1 MISNP
6 SLILTF
12 TAADLEAGHESV
24 QTVTGDDLLTRSI
37 SIEHRLLDGLKP
49 SSDKAQLSIS
59 KGAAVTED
67 IIRTEG
73 DIHAVL
79 MDGSATLFTGY
90 VSTNFSWSV
99 TDYGEE
105 TLSITLEDVG
115 TRLLEKS
122 FSTEG
127 FHIFQCE
134 AYKTVEAIAEKA
146 GITISPDSQ
155 KPTTTVV
162 RSVEGDESC
171 KDLLAELLYEIGYVY
186 AFDEYGEM
194 YLHKVSVSS
203 LSGIP
208 TVDSSSLVSV
218 GGTAVS
224 LKKKIRQY
232 RTARVTFQ
240 RLGEAD
246 DYLVYRDTTGQGD
259 GHPYCYHEMKGGEH
273 FDGTENYTP
282 SADETRTPAYIE
294 AVNAASE
301 SIIVGSRDIVA
312 VTKLRTVF
320 TAASGAINASCSL
333 AGGKYIK
340 VHAENTGRT
349 PAYLTRLDAYGSILY
364 VRDENA
370 VIASG
375 GSLTTDDG
383 STLKEDLLW
392 IHDEESAKTHANL
405 LTSYHRNAGSEYTFT
420 SFMDLAPGSVV
431 HLEDDVFTGLSVN
444 VLIVSK
450 VTTDESDVYQ
460 YGAVG
465 VSVFNLDADVIS
477 ETFVKG
483 DTDMRGEDAV
493 TYFLDST
500 ADVIRSDAAVTVKP
514 FRRAGSSK
522 AENIVCTLRFEG
534 AADYGTD
541 DETWILI
548 SEEDTS
554 SVVFT
559 PTSYGAYRVTMIVS
573 NEEVC
578 RKTIPR
584 VYDGEKGETVSITAS
599 REIVE
604 YYADGFPVDESAITV
619 TAHANGRVSIYIGD
633 SDRAAAEGDGEAV
646 ITISPSDYLDEMSS
660 LMIRA
665 VSGKAEDTVTIMRNT
680 LQGSLEISSSTLSFA
695 YYADN
700 VPHDEEETAAV
711 TVKAM
716 NYKAFPTL
724 RLDGTLL
731 ETPDEHEYTV
741 EISVSELLSKES
753 IELRAY
759 AHTRSEALTIIKKT
773 DRGVLT
779 IVSDRY
785 SFGYYADNE
794 PHNATEAAT
803 VSIDQEGYSGMP
815 DLYVRGLK
823 TDYAEGTYSLQSS
836 MLQNASSI
844 ILEIRKGSDRASIE
858 IRKELDTAAVR
869 LFISRDYVSYYYD
882 NARIS
887 GDIPLSVMYS
897 GLYYPPK
904 VRAGNTDIPLTDGK
918 GTIPASLLDDAE
930 ATEIEVT
937 AYSERVAYASDTAVV
952 RKEMLQLSLF
962 FTLSAA
968 QFGYGSDGEIAPE
981 SITVTNT
988 TSGLSDNSKPVLK
1001 LAGIPVTWSD
1011 EGTFVITPDMVEGR
1025 YLTVEIVY
1033 GDETRSA
1040 IITKTFDG
1048 KMLRLS
1054 ADSQFFR
1061 LSPSGTPVD
1070 GQKITLRVHT
1080 QGIEDEVSWTDNKGL
1095 KIPAGTS
1102 EYILRTGGA
1111 SEPEEPDEPD
1121 IPPVVKRPVRNLF
1134 RNVKYTTDFP
1144 SIMYGSL
1151 SFGTEENNA
1160 LPMGEV
1166 MELPLSEVPYPQLY
1180 TEGTEELPGD
1190 AVFLMDSYVVYH
1202 LPNTAVDSMKGK
1214 KLYIRV
1220 DDSTPVENASH
1231 VVALVAVGNA
1241 VDESSAVFGFLA
1253 FRKKPGITSGIYVIP
1268 DNITSGTI
1276 QFYTY
1281 YGYVLAPGASAPET
1295 LGTVIRNPVFVDIE
1309 AERDVFESR
1318 GLTTDA
1324 EIEAYLDS
1332 LSFEDFDSTEEGET
1346 YTITNMRSP
1355 VIKSEDE
1362 LTEEYL
1368 AKWAGYAATYRANY
1382 NNSEWVL
1389 DSYGSGFGGLTL
1401 DSYPDFTEF
1410 RKKLTGDAV
1419 TDEAIMLGAPKAAGL
1434 EPGQSRYSFE
1444 SFNTGVDGGTERQQ
1458 LFFDLSKGQNRIYVR
1473 LPFSSVGSNGLDS
1486 VFGAFQIGISWDKGE
1501 TYHVTTLSGSMNSG
1515 VITLP
1520 AIPLTEDGIVDIRT
1534 LIFTHL
1540 ISHDPGASF
1549 FPDIEDMAIVKVDEY
1564 ACLSGFS
1571 DSEVK
1576 AILDESPFT
1585 DDTFEALS
1593 VFIPEEEETK
1603 AIPALLS
1610 SGSNTLLLDNLSPA
1624 IGDNSDF
1631 ADGYS
1636 YGYWAWNNRTLA
1648 ESDIMGS
1655 DTTTPF
1661 PYTHTTEMADESE
1674 YQEGFS
1680 EGYIP
1685 KDMTLEEFSYVMA
1698 AMNNMGCFLGGWLL
1712 VDAPDQVRNQESI
1725 GIVTRLFGSRDDREK
1740 RIYVRMKPKDA
1751 VNTPA
1756 GFSVALM
1763 YSIQNPDGTF
1773 WARYEW
1779 WPLTENADGSW
1790 SGIIDFSFDTDLEFV
1805 QGIVYLMP
1813 VPVNDFTQSETA
1825 SYFIDEFVLVPLS
1838 EYEESIPHEDD
1849 GNLLSILNDG
1859 LVDGNTLKITI
1870 GTPDSE
1876 PSEDD
1881 EPALPGSLFDGTPF
1895 IFTITADGLSDTIM
1909 IGFVRD
1915 GADGASTGTY
1925 IGAFTSAPDLKA
1937 DGTKITS
1944 GDFYLDVSDPSSPVP
1959 YRWRDGMWQA
1969 VTAEDPDW
1977 SYVASVTLIDVMR
1990 YSTSLVSVSAY
2001 YGYFQL
2007 LAANK
2012 AFIDSLGA
2020 ETITIKDG
2028 GSIESE
2034 SYQETDGLEGFHI
2047 GEDGIT
2053 AASGTWKGAFA
2064 NGLSFI
2070 PPTEAHIT
2078 ADMAEK
2084 DAYLALKKAGITEG
2098 TYFEGSQV
2106 RWVRKDDNTVFP
2118 NPPAFFAPYIT
2129 PEKDP
2134 LFHFLSLGIEKKEF
2148 VRFVSTTGNTVF
2160 SIAESEIFGYMLDAF
2175 PVAADRWLLV
2185 LADVEEGK
2193 DWEDNTVYSLK
2204 RKGLYILTKNN
2215 LESLMSI
2222 MSLGTAD
2229 ENISKYLVKQTGLPS
2244 SWSEGELSYPMPMM
2258 DFIPYSDYVTG
2269 KTWLISQETT
2279 PALYSISLSDST
2291 DTQFKADGTASVTLS
2306 DGTAAAGLY
2315 FSRGIIDVNGY
2326 LRTRTIGGTDYIEAA
2341 VVLFTTETTTAYAV
2355 IRSSD
2360 MKNWTAVAVA
2370 DGEAL
2375 APVLEAKNL
2384 YPMDFME
2391 DDGTLLMTLFMP
2403 GENTYSFAF
2412 GRYDIATATLA
2423 VLPHESAVL
2432 NLHKNDFPF
2441 LVGGYGTP
2449 VYRYPLIRIGER
2461 IYGTSS
2467 GLNLFSYDTE
2477 TKTYSDL
2484 TGIFTTLDISTSEAS
2499 SPDEFFAT
2507 RNNPLLSVEVPAS
2520 EAPDYRAV
2528 MMASPDLMLIV
2539 LSHVPGTERIFLVFL
2554 SSGKMA
2560 IPAEYDTA
2568 TGKLT
2573 VYPYASPE
2581 SQAISETMMTTPLF
2595 FGDTVLLGINGV
2607 LMFRHLSLSIPSFT
2621 APNLKPSDIAELM
2634 IGKPTVT
2641 DTAAAEFMDNEQIIP
2656 YTAYPVNGDTFI
2668 LGLAGETVMGFY
2680 TLNKAG
2686 FEHLVS
2692 SSPTDPT
2699 PYITPFDITYP
2710 YMTILFYDHAER
2722 KTHFWSMQSH
2732 TVFDMDSGAAIST
2745 TPFTITATDGTVLS
2759 GIIWSYGMYARAP
2772 VVKRDGKFQATVMTD
2787 DSSGTT
2793 FYHAESTDGTT
2804 WTATQMKE
2812 TLEDIVS
2819 IYAGS
2824 VDIGDSWLCYR
2835 YTPDD
2840 STTSITV
2847 SLCLVHKDG
2856 SEDTVLASESY
2867 PMTDDSGMLKAI
2879 IRPALIETG
2888 GRFYAELPSSVISWT
2903 EGEPSATAV
2912 YDSDYLFIDLIQSD
2926 NGLLVQE
2933 YIENAMRFREL
2944 SLNPSNGEISEL
2956 KTTSGRMFDYICG
2969 RSVFSDGGKR
2979 VSTHI
2984 LGDATADDMRVELMA
2999 VADGLA
3005 YSVTVAGIDNI
3016 GEWLSSVIYSGSLT
3030 RYLHIFSLYNEL
3042 YTIVNGGYDAMN
3054 EAERAIG
3061 VPEAE
3066 IEESA
3071 FIISDSA
3078 VVDIRE
3084 KDDAI
3089 EIRLLPFS
3097 YEIDDTIKPFS
3108 ELTMQPSS
3116 LFSAFFGKCWYIGN
3130 PEIVEPFLMIHKDSE
3145 EQVGVTFHW
3154 NFPAQLTSTSPDA
3167 LLRAPILR
3175 DGAMNSNAD
3184 TAIPDSFI
3192 DALPED

>member
-1 MISNP
+1 MIKDP

-12 TAADLEAGHESV
+12 TANDLEAGHEGV

-49 SSDKAQLSIS
+49 SSDKAQLSIR

-79 MDGSATLFTGY
+79 MDGSTTLFTGY

-122 FSTEG
+122 FITEG
-127 FHIFQCE
+127 FHLFQCE
-134 AYKTVEAIAEKA
+134 VYKAVEAIAEKA

-155 KPTTTVV
+155 KPTTSVV

-171 KDLLAELLYEIGYVY
+171 KDLLTELLYEIGYVY

-203 LSGIP
+203 LLGIP

-301 SIIVGSRDIVA
+301 NVIVGSRDIVA

-320 TAASGAINASCSL
+320 TAASGAINASCSI

-383 STLKEDLLW
+383 STLKEDLVW
-392 IHDEESAKTHANL
+392 IHDEENAKAHANL
-405 LTSYHRNAGSEYTFT
+405 LASYHRNAGSEYTFT

-500 ADVIRSDAAVTVKP
+500 ADVIRSNTAVTVKP

-522 AENIVCTLRFEG
+522 AENIVCTLRLEG
-534 AADYGTD
+534 AADYGTA
-541 DETWILI
+541 DEDWILI

-584 VYDGEKGETVSITAS
+584 VYDGEKGETVSVTAS

-604 YYADGFPVDESAITV
+604 YYADGFPVDESDITI

-633 SDRAAAEGDGEAV
+633 ADRATAEGDGEAV

-660 LMIRA
+660 LMIRT

-700 VPHDEEETAAV
+700 IPHDEEETAAV
-711 TVKAM
+711 TVKAV

-724 RLDGTLL
+724 RLDGALL
-731 ETPDEHEYTV
+731 ETPDEYEYTV
-741 EISVSELLSKES
+741 EISVNELLQKES

-773 DRGVLT
+773 DRGILT

-803 VSIDQEGYSGMP
+803 VSIAQEGYSGMP
-815 DLYVRGLK
+815 DLYVRGLE

-836 MLQNASSI
+836 MLQNDSSI

-858 IRKELDTAAVR
+858 IRKEFDTAAVR
-869 LFISRDYVSYYYD
+869 LFLSRDYVSYYHD
-882 NARIS
+882 NVRIS

-897 GLYYPPK
+897 GLFHSPK
-904 VRAGNTDIPLTDGK
+904 VKAGNTDIPLTDGK
-918 GTIPASLLDDAE
+918 GTIPASLLDGAN

-937 AYSERVAYASDTAVV
+937 AYSERVAYASDTAAV
-952 RKEMLQLSLF
+952 RKEMLQLSLS

-968 QFGYGSDGEIAPE
+968 QFGSGSDGEIAPE

-1001 LAGIPVTWSD
+1001 LAGIPVTWSE
-1011 EGTFVITPDMVEGR
+1011 EGTFIITPDMAEGR

-1061 LSPSGTPVD
+1061 ITPSGKPVD
-1070 GQKITLRVHT
+1070 GQEITLRVHT

-1095 KIPAGTS
+1095 NIPAGTS
-1102 EYILRTGGA
+1102 EYILRTGG
-1111 SEPEEPDEPD
+1111 EPE
-1121 IPPVVKRPVRNLF
+1121 
-1134 RNVKYTTDFP
+1134 
-1144 SIMYGSL
+1144 S
-1151 SFGTEENNA
+1151 EE
-1160 LPMGEV
+1160 
-1166 MELPLSEVPYPQLY
+1166 
-1180 TEGTEELPGD
+1180 
-1190 AVFLMDSYVVYH
+1190 
-1202 LPNTAVDSMKGK
+1202 
-1214 KLYIRV
+1214 
-1220 DDSTPVENASH
+1220 
-1231 VVALVAVGNA
+1231 
-1241 VDESSAVFGFLA
+1241 
-1253 FRKKPGITSGIYVIP
+1253 
-1268 DNITSGTI
+1268 
-1276 QFYTY
+1276 
-1281 YGYVLAPGASAPET
+1281 
-1295 LGTVIRNPVFVDIE
+1295 
-1309 AERDVFESR
+1309 
-1318 GLTTDA
+1318 
-1324 EIEAYLDS
+1324 
-1332 LSFEDFDSTEEGET
+1332 
-1346 YTITNMRSP
+1346 P
-1355 VIKSEDE
+1355 VI
-1362 LTEEYL
+1362 TE
-1368 AKWAGYAATYRANY
+1368 
-1382 NNSEWVL
+1382 
-1389 DSYGSGFGGLTL
+1389 
-1401 DSYPDFTEF
+1401 
-1410 RKKLTGDAV
+1410 
-1419 TDEAIMLGAPKAAGL
+1419 
-1434 EPGQSRYSFE
+1434 
-1444 SFNTGVDGGTERQQ
+1444 
-1458 LFFDLSKGQNRIYVR
+1458 
-1473 LPFSSVGSNGLDS
+1473 
-1486 VFGAFQIGISWDKGE
+1486 
-1501 TYHVTTLSGSMNSG
+1501 
-1515 VITLP
+1515 IT
-1520 AIPLTEDGIVDIRT
+1520 
-1534 LIFTHL
+1534 
-1540 ISHDPGASF
+1540 
-1549 FPDIEDMAIVKVDEY
+1549 M
-1564 ACLSGFS
+1564 
-1571 DSEVK
+1571 
-1576 AILDESPFT
+1576 
-1585 DDTFEALS
+1585 
-1593 VFIPEEEETK
+1593 
-1603 AIPALLS
+1603 
-1610 SGSNTLLLDNLSPA
+1610 DNLSPA

-1636 YGYWAWNNRTLA
+1636 YGYWAWNNRTLNEA
-1648 ESDIMGS
+1648 DIMGS

-1661 PYTHTTEMADESE
+1661 PYTHTTELADESE
-1674 YQEGFS
+1674 YQEGLS

-1685 KDMTLEEFSYVMA
+1685 EDMTLEKFSYVMA

-1712 VDAPDQVRNQESI
+1712 VDAPDQERNQEAI
-1725 GIVTRLFGSRDDREK
+1725 GIVTRLFGSRTDMEK
-1740 RIYVRMKPKDA
+1740 RIYVRMKPRDA

-1763 YSIQNPDGTF
+1763 YSIQNPDGGF

-1779 WPLTENADGSW
+1779 LPLTENTDGSW

-1805 QGIVYLMP
+1805 QGIIYLMP
-1813 VPVNDFTQSETA
+1813 VPVNDFSQTGTA
-1825 SYFIDEFVLVPLS
+1825 SYFIDEFMLVPLS
-1838 EYEESIPHEDD
+1838 EYEESIPHEDEAE
-1849 GNLLSILNDG
+1849 LLSILNDG

-1876 PSEDD
+1876 PSKDD

-1895 IFTITADGLSDTIM
+1895 IFIITADGLSDTIM
-1909 IGFVRD
+1909 IGFVKD

-1925 IGAFTSAPDLKA
+1925 IGAFTSAPDTKA
-1937 DGTKITS
+1937 DGTEITS
-1944 GDFYLDVSDPSSPVP
+1944 GDFYLNISDPSSPVP

-2007 LAANK
+2007 LAANR

-2078 ADMAEK
+2078 AGMAEK

-2160 SIAESEIFGYMLDAF
+2160 SVAESEIFGYILDAF

-2204 RKGLYILTKNN
+2204 RKGLYILTKKN

-2258 DFIPYSDYVTG
+2258 DFIPYTDYVTG

-2291 DTQFKADGTASVTLS
+2291 DTQFKADGTASVTLP

-2326 LRTRTIGGTDYIEAA
+2326 LRTRTIDGTDYIEAA
-2341 VVLFTTETTTAYAV
+2341 VVLFTSETTTAYAV
-2355 IRSSD
+2355 IRSRD
-2360 MKNWTAVAVA
+2360 MRNWTAVAVA
-2370 DGEAL
+2370 DGETL
-2375 APVLEAKNL
+2375 APVLEAKKL

-2391 DDGTLLMTLFMP
+2391 DDGTLLMTLFTF

-2412 GRYDIATATLA
+2412 GRYDIETATLA
-2423 VLPHESAVL
+2423 VLPHESAVP
-2432 NLHKNDFPF
+2432 NLHKNDFTF

-2467 GLNLFSYDTE
+2467 GLNLFSYDTA
-2477 TKTYSDL
+2477 TKTCADL
-2484 TGIFTTLDISTSEAS
+2484 TGVFTTLDISTSEAS

-2528 MMASPDLMLIV
+2528 MMASPDLMLIA

-2568 TGKLT
+2568 SGKLT

-2745 TPFTITATDGTVLS
+2745 TPFTITATDGTALS

-2787 DSSGTT
+2787 DSSGTA

-2812 TLEDIVS
+2812 TVEDVMS

-2824 VDIGDSWLCYR
+2824 VDIGDSWLLYR
-2835 YTPDD
+2835 YEPDD
-2840 STTSITV
+2840 STTSMTV

-2856 SEDTVLASESY
+2856 TGDTVLASESY
-2867 PMTDDSGMLKAI
+2867 PMMDDSGMLRAI

-2888 GRFYAELPSSVISWT
+2888 GRFYAELPSSVVSWA
-2903 EGEPSATAV
+2903 EGESSATAV
-2912 YDSDYLFIDLIQSD
+2912 HESDYLLIDLIQSD

-2969 RSVFSDGGKR
+2969 RSVFSDDGKR

-2984 LGDATADDMRVELMA
+2984 LGDAEADDMRVELMA
-2999 VADGLA
+2999 VADGLT

-3016 GEWLSSVIYSGSLT
+3016 GEWLSEVIYSGSLT

-3042 YTIVNGGYDAMN
+3042 YTILNGGYDAMN
-3054 EAERAIG
+3054 ETGRAIG
-3061 VPEAE
+3061 VPDEE

-3116 LFSAFFGKCWYIGN
+3116 LFSGFFGKCWYIGN
-3130 PEIVEPFLMIHKDSE
+3130 PEIVEPFLVIHKDSE

>member
-1 MISNP
+1 MIKDP

-12 TAADLEAGHESV
+12 TANDLESGHESV
-24 QTVTGDDLLTRSI
+24 QTVTGEDLLTRSI

-49 SSDKAQLSIS
+49 SSDKAEISIR
-59 KGAAVTED
+59 KGAPVTED

-79 MDGSATLFTGY
+79 MDGTETLFTGY

-122 FSTEG
+122 FITEG
-127 FHIFQCE
+127 FHLFQCE
-134 AYKTVEAIAEKA
+134 AYRAVEAIAERA
-146 GITISPDSQ
+146 GIIISPDSQ
-155 KPTTTVV
+155 KPTAAVV

-171 KDLLAELLYEIGYVY
+171 RDLLTELLYELGYVY

-194 YLHKVSVSS
+194 YLHKVSVTT

-224 LKKKIRQY
+224 LRKKIRQY
-232 RTARVTFQ
+232 RTARVSFQ

-259 GHPYCYHEMKGGEH
+259 GHPYCYHELQGGER
-273 FDGTENYTP
+273 FDGTENYTLTGG
-282 SADETRTPAYIE
+282 ETRTPAYIE

-301 SIIVGSRDIVA
+301 TEIVGSNEIVA
-312 VTKLRTVF
+312 VTDLRTVF
-320 TAASGAINASCSL
+320 TAASGSINAFCSL

-349 PAYLTRLDAYGSILY
+349 PAYITRLDAYGSILY
-364 VRDENA
+364 VKDENA

-383 STLKEDLLW
+383 STLREEMEW
-392 IHDEESAKTHANL
+392 IHDEENAKAHANL
-405 LTSYHRNAGSEYTFT
+405 LTAYHRNAGSEYTFT
-420 SFMDLAPGSVV
+420 SFLDLAPGSVV

-465 VSVFNLDADVIS
+465 VSIFNLDADVIS
-477 ETFVKG
+477 ETFVRG
-483 DTDMRGEDAV
+483 DTQLRGEDAV
-493 TYFLDST
+493 TYFLDTT
-500 ADVIRSDAAVTVKP
+500 ADVIRSEAEVTVKP
-514 FRRAGSSK
+514 FRRAGSAK
-522 AENIVCTLRFEG
+522 AENIVCTLRLE
-534 AADYGTD
+534 AATGYGTD
-541 DETWILI
+541 DEAWIII
-548 SEEDTS
+548 SEEDAS
-554 SVVFT
+554 SVVFS
-559 PTSYGAYRVTMIVS
+559 PSPVYGAYRVTMIVS
-573 NEEVC
+573 NEEVA
-578 RKTIPR
+578 RKTLPH
-584 VYDGEKGETVSITAS
+584 VYDGETGETVSITAS
-599 REIVE
+599 RSIVD
-604 YYADGFPVDESAITV
+604 YYADGFPVDDSDITV
-619 TAHANGRVSIYIGD
+619 TAHASGSISIYIGD
-633 SDRAAAEGDGEAV
+633 EENSAATGDGEAI
-646 ITISPSDYLDEMSS
+646 ITIKPSDYLDEASS
-660 LMIRA
+660 VTIRA

-680 LQGSLEISSSTLSFA
+680 LQGNLEISSSTLSFA
-695 YYADN
+695 FYADN
-700 VPHDEEETAAV
+700 VPHDSEETAAI
-711 TVKAM
+711 TVKAV

-724 RLDGTLL
+724 RLDGTVLT
-731 ETPDEHEYTV
+731 TPDAHEYTV
-741 EISVSELLSKES
+741 DISVKELLSKES

-759 AHTRSEALTIIKKT
+759 VHTRSEALTIMKKM

-794 PHNATEAAT
+794 PHNATETAAI
-803 VSIDQEGYSGMP
+803 SIAQEGYSGMP

-823 TDYAEGTYSLQSS
+823 TDYADGTYSLPSS

-844 ILEIRKGSDRASIE
+844 IIEIRKGSDRTSIE
-858 IRKELDTAAVR
+858 IRKELDTASAR
-869 LFISRDYVSYYYD
+869 LFLSRDRVTYYHD
-882 NARIS
+882 NVRIS
-887 GDIPLSVMYS
+887 GDIPFSVMYS
-897 GLYYPPK
+897 GLFYPPK
-904 VRAGNTDIPLTDGK
+904 VKAGTVDIAVTDGK
-918 GTIPASLLDDAE
+918 GTIPASLLDDE
-930 ATEIEVT
+930 AASEVEVS
-937 AYSERVAYASDTAVV
+937 AYSEKVTYATDTAII
-952 RKEMLQLSLF
+952 RKEVLQLSLS

-968 QFGYGSDGEIAPE
+968 QFGYGSDGEIAPD

-988 TSGLSDNSKPVLK
+988 TSGLSDNSKPILK
-1001 LAGIPVTWSD
+1001 LAGIPVSWSD
-1011 EGTFVITPDMVEGR
+1011 DGTFIITPDMVEGR

-1033 GDETRSA
+1033 GNETRSA

-1048 KMLRLS
+1048 KMLRIS

-1061 LSPSGTPVD
+1061 LSPSGKPVD
-1070 GQKITLRVHT
+1070 GQEITLRVHT
-1080 QGIEDEVSWTDNKGL
+1080 QGIEDDVVWTDNKGL
-1095 KIPAGTS
+1095 QIPEGTR

-1111 SEPEEPDEPD
+1111 SEPEEPDKPD
-1121 IPPVVKRPVRNLF
+1121 VPPVIERPVRNLF
-1134 RNVKYTTDFP
+1134 TNPSYVQEPP
-1144 SIMYGSL
+1144 SIMYGNMALGSTDNCTL
-1151 SFGTEENNA
+1151 S
-1160 LPMGEV
+1160 MGE
-1166 MELPLSEVPYPQLY
+1166 ELLS
-1180 TEGTEELPGD
+1180 LPVSQMGYEMFYAENTPEAPAD
-1190 AVFLMDSYVVYH
+1190 AVIAIPAMSLFRLKTRIEQ
-1202 LPNTAVDSMKGK
+1202 LRGR
-1214 KLYIRV
+1214 KLYFRF
-1220 DDSTPVENASH
+1220 DDETIVEGASN
-1231 VVALVAVGNA
+1231 VASLVMIGDGRSMETTVMGLL
-1241 VDESSAVFGFLA
+1241 VS
-1253 FRKKPGITSGIYVIP
+1253 RKKGGLLSGIYTIP
-1268 DNITSGTI
+1268 ESVTEGSIMWYLYTGYLFSPDITLPSSMSMI
-1276 QFYTY
+1276 
-1281 YGYVLAPGASAPET
+1281 LK
-1295 LGTVIRNPVFVDIE
+1295 NPVFVDIE
-1309 AERDVFESR
+1309 ADRDIFESR
-1318 GLTTDA
+1318 NLTSDA

-1332 LSFEDFDSTEEGET
+1332 LPFEDFNSIEEGET
-1346 YTITNMRSP
+1346 ISVANIRSQGLDNP
-1355 VIKSEDE
+1355 EDLTDDYLSE
-1362 LTEEYL
+1362 
-1368 AKWAGYAATYRANY
+1368 WAGYCLCYWPQGPRDGK
-1382 NNSEWVL
+1382 EWEMREGYLEVGGL
-1389 DSYGSGFGGLTL
+1389 IPDTFPDFSGFRTKLKGEPVSDDEIYMAAAKEAGVSPELPESTL
-1401 DSYPDFTEF
+1401 F
-1410 RKKLTGDAV
+1410 
-1419 TDEAIMLGAPKAAGL
+1419 
-1434 EPGQSRYSFE
+1434 SFIAE
-1444 SFNTGVDGGTERQQ
+1444 NTGRNDGSEMERR
-1458 LFFDLSKGQNRIYVR
+1458 FHSLSEGSKRIYIRFPTPTYGTNSKDVS
-1473 LPFSSVGSNGLDS
+1473 FGSLK
-1486 VFGAFQIGISWDKGE
+1486 AGISLDGGE
-1501 TYHVTTLSGSMNSG
+1501 TYDVTLLSGTMNSA

-1520 AIPLTEDGIVDIRT
+1520 KAPVMDDGTVSMRT
-1534 LIFTHL
+1534 LLFL
-1540 ISHDPGASF
+1540 DLVDYEEGAAMMCTLEEIAMVIIDDYPELASLS
-1549 FPDIEDMAIVKVDEY
+1549 DE
-1564 ACLSGFS
+1564 
-1571 DSEVK
+1571 EVRV
-1576 AILDESPFT
+1576 ILDESPFT
-1585 DDTFEALS
+1585 DESFKALS
-1593 VFIPEEEETK
+1593 VFIPHE
-1603 AIPALLS
+1603 
-1610 SGSNTLLLDNLSPA
+1610 
-1624 IGDNSDF
+1624 
-1631 ADGYS
+1631 
-1636 YGYWAWNNRTLA
+1636 
-1648 ESDIMGS
+1648 
-1655 DTTTPF
+1655 
-1661 PYTHTTEMADESE
+1661 
-1674 YQEGFS
+1674 
-1680 EGYIP
+1680 
-1685 KDMTLEEFSYVMA
+1685 
-1698 AMNNMGCFLGGWLL
+1698 
-1712 VDAPDQVRNQESI
+1712 
-1725 GIVTRLFGSRDDREK
+1725 
-1740 RIYVRMKPKDA
+1740 
-1751 VNTPA
+1751 
-1756 GFSVALM
+1756 
-1763 YSIQNPDGTF
+1763 DGT
-1773 WARYEW
+1773 
-1779 WPLTENADGSW
+1779 
-1790 SGIIDFSFDTDLEFV
+1790 
-1805 QGIVYLMP
+1805 
-1813 VPVNDFTQSETA
+1813 
-1825 SYFIDEFVLVPLS
+1825 VPL
-1838 EYEESIPHEDD
+1838 IAA
-1849 GNLLSILNDG
+1849 NDG
-1859 LVDGNTLKITI
+1859 LITGDSPSITI
-1870 GTPDSE
+1870 GNPDSE
-1876 PSEDD
+1876 PSGNA
-1881 EPALPGSLFDGTPF
+1881 EPGIPDSLFDGTPF

-1925 IGAFTSAPDLKA
+1925 IGAFTERPETKP
-1937 DGTKITS
+1937 DGTEIAS

-1959 YRWRDGMWQA
+1959 YRWKDGIWQA
-1969 VTAEDPDW
+1969 VTTEDPDW

-1990 YSTSLVSVSAY
+1990 YATSLVSVSAY
-2001 YGYFQL
+2001 YGYFQM

-2028 GSIESE
+2028 GAIESE

-2047 GEDGIT
+2047 GDDGIT

-2078 ADMAEK
+2078 ADMKEK
-2084 DAYLALKKAGITEG
+2084 DVYLAMKRDGITEG
-2098 TYFEGSQV
+2098 TYFEGAQTH
-2106 RWVRKDDNTVFP
+2106 WIRKDDGSVFP

-2148 VRFVSTTGNTVF
+2148 VRFVSSTGNTVF
-2160 SIAESEIFGYMLDAF
+2160 SVAESEIFGYILDAF
-2175 PVAADRWLLV
+2175 PVASDRWLLV

-2204 RKGLYILTKNN
+2204 RKGLYILTKKN
-2215 LESLMSI
+2215 LENLMSI
-2222 MSLGTAD
+2222 MTLGTAD

-2258 DFIPYSDYVTG
+2258 DFIPYTDYVTG

-2291 DTQFKADGTASVTLS
+2291 DTQFKADGTASVALA
-2306 DGTAAAGLY
+2306 DGTAAVGLY

-2326 LRTRTIGGTDYIEAA
+2326 LRTRTIDGTDYIEAA
-2341 VVLFTTETTTAYAV
+2341 VVLFTSETTTAYAV
-2355 IRSSD
+2355 IRSRD

-2370 DGEAL
+2370 DGETL

-2391 DDGTLLMTLFMP
+2391 DDGTLLMTLFTF

-2412 GRYDIATATLA
+2412 GRYDIATATLTI
-2423 VLPHESAVL
+2423 LPHESAVL

-2441 LVGGYGTP
+2441 LIGGYGTP
-2449 VYRYPLIRIGER
+2449 VYRYPLIRIGKR

-2467 GLNLFSYDTE
+2467 GLNLFSYDTA
-2477 TKTYSDL
+2477 TKTCADL

-2528 MMASPDLMLIV
+2528 MMASPDLMLIA

-2568 TGKLT
+2568 EGKLT

-2607 LMFRHLSLSIPSFT
+2607 LMFRHLSLSIPPFT
-2621 APNLKPSDIAELM
+2621 APNLKPSGIAELM
-2634 IGKPTVT
+2634 VGKPTVT
-2641 DTAAAEFMDNEQIIP
+2641 DTAAAEFMDTEQIVP
-2656 YTAYPVNGDTFI
+2656 YTAYPVNEDTFI

-2686 FEHLVS
+2686 FEQLVS
-2692 SSPTDPT
+2692 SSPSDPA
-2699 PYITPFDITYP
+2699 PYVTPFDITYP
-2710 YMTILFYDHAER
+2710 YMTILFYDHDAR
-2722 KTHFWSMQSH
+2722 RTHFWSMQSH
-2732 TVFDMDSGAAIST
+2732 TVFDMDTGAVIST
-2745 TPFTITATDGTVLS
+2745 APFTITATDGTVLS

-2787 DSSGTT
+2787 DSSGTS
-2793 FYHAESTDGTT
+2793 FYHAESADGTA
-2804 WTATQMKE
+2804 WTATKMKE
-2812 TLEDIVS
+2812 TVEDIVS
-2819 IYAGS
+2819 IHAGS

-2840 STTSITV
+2840 STTSMTV

-2856 SEDTVLASESY
+2856 SEDTVLAAESY
-2867 PMTDDSGMLKAI
+2867 PMADDSGMLRAI
-2879 IRPALIETG
+2879 IRPALIKTG
-2888 GRFYAELPSSVISWT
+2888 GRFYAELPSSVVSWA
-2903 EGEPSATAV
+2903 EGESSATAV
-2912 YDSDYLFIDLIQSD
+2912 YESDYLLIDLIQSD

-2933 YIENAMRFREL
+2933 YIENSMRFREL
-2944 SLNPSNGEISEL
+2944 SLNPSTGEISEL
-2956 KTTSGRMFDYICG
+2956 KTASGRMFDYICG

-2984 LGDATADDMRVELMA
+2984 LGDATSDDMRVELMA
-2999 VADGLA
+2999 VADGLT

-3016 GEWLSSVIYSGSLT
+3016 GEWLSEVIYSGSLT

-3054 EAERAIG
+3054 ETGRAID
-3061 VPEAE
+3061 VPDAE

-3084 KDDAI
+3084 KDDAM

-3116 LFSAFFGKCWYIGN
+3116 LFSGFFGKCWYIGN
-3130 PEIVEPFLMIHKDSE
+3130 PEIVEPFLVIHKDSE

-3175 DGAMNSNAD
+3175 DGAMNSSAD

>member
-12 TAADLEAGHESV
+12 TAADLEAGHEGV

-49 SSDKAQLSIS
+49 SSDKAQLSIR

-90 VSTNFSWSV
+90 VSTNFSWSI

-115 TRLLEKS
+115 TRLLENS
-122 FSTEG
+122 FITEG
-127 FHIFQCE
+127 FHLFQCE
-134 AYKTVEAIAEKA
+134 VYKAVEAIAEKA

-155 KPTTTVV
+155 KPTATVV

-194 YLHKVSVSS
+194 YLYKVSVSS

-232 RTARVTFQ
+232 RTARVSFQ

-259 GHPYCYHEMKGGEH
+259 GHPYCYHELKGGEH

-301 SIIVGSRDIVA
+301 NVIVGSRDIVA

-383 STLKEDLLW
+383 STLKEDLVW
-392 IHDEESAKTHANL
+392 IHDEESAKAHANL
-405 LTSYHRNAGSEYTFT
+405 LASYHRNAGSEYTFT

-465 VSVFNLDADVIS
+465 VSVFTLDADVIS

-483 DTDMRGEDAV
+483 ETDMRGEDAV

-522 AENIVCTLRFEG
+522 AENIVCTLRLEG

-541 DETWILI
+541 EEDWILI

-604 YYADGFPVDESAITV
+604 YYADGFPVDESDITV
-619 TAHANGRVSIYIGD
+619 TAHANGRVSIYFGD
-633 SDRAAAEGDGEAV
+633 ADRAAAEGDGEAV

-665 VSGKAEDTVTIMRNT
+665 VSGKAEDMVTIMRNT

-700 VPHDEEETAAV
+700 VPHDDEETAAV
-711 TVKAM
+711 TVKAV

-724 RLDGTLL
+724 RLDGALL

-741 EISVSELLSKES
+741 EISVNELLSKES

-773 DRGVLT
+773 DRGILT

-803 VSIDQEGYSGMP
+803 VSIAQEGYSGMP

-823 TDYAEGTYSLQSS
+823 TDYAEGIYSLQSS
-836 MLQNASSI
+836 MLQNTSSV

-869 LFISRDYVSYYYD
+869 LFLSRDYVSYYHD
-882 NARIS
+882 NVRIS

-897 GLYYPPK
+897 GLFHSPK
-904 VRAGNTDIPLTDGK
+904 VKAGNTDIPLTDGK
-918 GTIPASLLDDAE
+918 GTIPASLLDGAE

-937 AYSERVAYASDTAVV
+937 TYSERVAYASDTVAV
-952 RKEMLQLSLF
+952 RKEMLQLSLS

-981 SITVTNT
+981 SIIVTNT
-988 TSGLSDNSKPVLK
+988 TSGLSDNSKTTLK

-1011 EGTFVITPDMVEGR
+1011 VGTFIITPDMVEGR

-1054 ADSQFFR
+1054 VDSQFFR
-1061 LSPSGTPVD
+1061 LTPSGKPVD
-1070 GQKITLRVHT
+1070 GQKITLHVHT

-1095 KIPAGTS
+1095 KISAGTS
-1102 EYILRTGGA
+1102 EYILRTGKA
-1111 SEPEEPDEPD
+1111 TEPEEPE
-1121 IPPVVKRPVRNLF
+1121 I
-1134 RNVKYTTDFP
+1134 
-1144 SIMYGSL
+1144 
-1151 SFGTEENNA
+1151 TE
-1160 LPMGEV
+1160 
-1166 MELPLSEVPYPQLY
+1166 
-1180 TEGTEELPGD
+1180 
-1190 AVFLMDSYVVYH
+1190 
-1202 LPNTAVDSMKGK
+1202 
-1214 KLYIRV
+1214 
-1220 DDSTPVENASH
+1220 
-1231 VVALVAVGNA
+1231 
-1241 VDESSAVFGFLA
+1241 
-1253 FRKKPGITSGIYVIP
+1253 IT
-1268 DNITSGTI
+1268 
-1276 QFYTY
+1276 
-1281 YGYVLAPGASAPET
+1281 
-1295 LGTVIRNPVFVDIE
+1295 
-1309 AERDVFESR
+1309 
-1318 GLTTDA
+1318 
-1324 EIEAYLDS
+1324 
-1332 LSFEDFDSTEEGET
+1332 
-1346 YTITNMRSP
+1346 M
-1355 VIKSEDE
+1355 
-1362 LTEEYL
+1362 
-1368 AKWAGYAATYRANY
+1368 
-1382 NNSEWVL
+1382 
-1389 DSYGSGFGGLTL
+1389 
-1401 DSYPDFTEF
+1401 
-1410 RKKLTGDAV
+1410 
-1419 TDEAIMLGAPKAAGL
+1419 
-1434 EPGQSRYSFE
+1434 
-1444 SFNTGVDGGTERQQ
+1444 
-1458 LFFDLSKGQNRIYVR
+1458 
-1473 LPFSSVGSNGLDS
+1473 
-1486 VFGAFQIGISWDKGE
+1486 
-1501 TYHVTTLSGSMNSG
+1501 
-1515 VITLP
+1515 
-1520 AIPLTEDGIVDIRT
+1520 
-1534 LIFTHL
+1534 
-1540 ISHDPGASF
+1540 
-1549 FPDIEDMAIVKVDEY
+1549 
-1564 ACLSGFS
+1564 
-1571 DSEVK
+1571 
-1576 AILDESPFT
+1576 
-1585 DDTFEALS
+1585 
-1593 VFIPEEEETK
+1593 
-1603 AIPALLS
+1603 
-1610 SGSNTLLLDNLSPA
+1610 DNLSPA

-1648 ESDIMGS
+1648 EADIPGS

-1661 PYTHTTEMADESE
+1661 PYTHTTEMSDESE
-1674 YQEGFS
+1674 YQAGLS

-1685 KDMTLEEFSYVMA
+1685 EDMTLEEFSYVMA

-1712 VDAPDQVRNQESI
+1712 VDAPDQVRNQEAI

-1740 RIYVRMKPKDA
+1740 RIYVRMKPRDA
-1751 VNTPA
+1751 VNTPD

-1779 WPLTENADGSW
+1779 WPLTENVDGSW

-1813 VPVNDFTQSETA
+1813 VPVNDFTQSGTA

-1849 GNLLSILNDG
+1849 GNLLSILNDA
-1859 LVDGNTLKITI
+1859 LIDGNTLKITI
-1870 GTPDSE
+1870 GTSDSE

-1881 EPALPGSLFDGTPF
+1881 EPTLPGSLFDGTPF

-1925 IGAFTSAPDLKA
+1925 IGAFTSAPDAKA
-1937 DGTKITS
+1937 DGTEITA

-1977 SYVASVTLIDVMR
+1977 SYVASATLIDVMR

-2078 ADMAEK
+2078 SDMAEK

-2148 VRFVSTTGNTVF
+2148 IRFVSTTGNTVF
-2160 SIAESEIFGYMLDAF
+2160 SVAESEIFGYMLDAF

-2258 DFIPYSDYVTG
+2258 DFIPYTDYVTG

-2291 DTQFKADGTASVTLS
+2291 NTQFKADGTASVTLP

-2326 LRTRTIGGTDYIEAA
+2326 LRTRTIDGTDCIEAA

-2355 IRSSD
+2355 IRSRD

-2391 DDGTLLMTLFMP
+2391 DDGTLLMTLFTF

-2412 GRYDIATATLA
+2412 GRYDIETATLA

-2467 GLNLFSYDTE
+2467 GLNLFSYDTA
-2477 TKTYSDL
+2477 TKACADL

-2507 RNNPLLSVEVPAS
+2507 RNNTLLSVEVPAS

-2528 MMASPDLMLIV
+2528 MMASPDLMLIA

-2568 TGKLT
+2568 SGKLT

-2607 LMFRHLSLSIPSFT
+2607 LMFRNLSLSIPSFT

-2634 IGKPTVT
+2634 VGKPTVT
-2641 DTAAAEFMDNEQIIP
+2641 DTAAAEFMDSEQIVP
-2656 YTAYPVNGDTFI
+2656 YTTYPVNEDTFI

-2692 SSPTDPT
+2692 SSPADPT

-2710 YMTILFYDHAER
+2710 YMTILFYDHDER

-2732 TVFDMDSGAAIST
+2732 TVFNMDTGTVIST
-2745 TPFTITATDGTVLS
+2745 TPFTITATDGTELS

-2793 FYHAESTDGTT
+2793 FYHAESADGTA

-2812 TLEDIVS
+2812 TVEDVMS

-2840 STTSITV
+2840 STTSMTV

-2856 SEDTVLASESY
+2856 TGDTVLASESY
-2867 PMTDDSGMLKAI
+2867 PMTDDSGMLRAI

-2888 GRFYAELPSSVISWT
+2888 GRFYAELPSSVVSWAS
-2903 EGEPSATAV
+2903 GESSATAV
-2912 YDSDYLFIDLIQSD
+2912 YESDYLLIDLIQSD
-2926 NGLLVQE
+2926 NGLLLQE

-2944 SLNPSNGEISEL
+2944 SLSPSTGETSEL

-2969 RSVFSDGGKR
+2969 RSVFSDDGKR

-2984 LGDATADDMRVELMA
+2984 LGDATADDMKVELMT
-2999 VADGLA
+2999 VADGLT

-3016 GEWLSSVIYSGSLT
+3016 GEWLSEVIYSGSLT

-3054 EAERAIG
+3054 ETGRAIG

-3084 KDDAI
+3084 KDDAM

-3116 LFSAFFGKCWYIGN
+3116 LFSEFFGKCWYIGN
-3130 PEIVEPFLMIHKDSE
+3130 PEIVEPFLVIHKDSE

>member
-49 SSDKAQLSIS
+49 SSDKAQLSIR

-79 MDGSATLFTGY
+79 MDGSTTLFTGY

-105 TLSITLEDVG
+105 TLSITIEDVG

-122 FSTEG
+122 FITEG
-127 FHIFQCE
+127 FHLFQCE
-134 AYKTVEAIAEKA
+134 AYKAVEAIAEKA

-155 KPTTTVV
+155 KPTTAVV

-259 GHPYCYHEMKGGEH
+259 GHPYCYHELKGLEH

-301 SIIVGSRDIVA
+301 NVIVGSRDIVA

-320 TAASGAINASCSL
+320 TAASSAINASCSL

-383 STLKEDLLW
+383 STLKEELVW
-392 IHDEESAKTHANL
+392 IHDEESAKAHANL
-405 LTSYHRNAGSEYTFT
+405 LASYHRNAGSEYTFT
-420 SFMDLAPGSVV
+420 SFKNLAPGSVV

-493 TYFLDST
+493 TYFLDSS
-500 ADVIRSDAAVTVKP
+500 ADVIRNVAAVTVKP

-522 AENIVCTLRFEG
+522 AENIVCTLRLEG

-541 DETWILI
+541 DEDWILI

-559 PTSYGAYRVTMIVS
+559 PTSYDAYRVTMIVS

-584 VYDGEKGETVSITAS
+584 VYDGEKGETVSVTAS
-599 REIVE
+599 REVVE
-604 YYADGFPVDESAITV
+604 YYADGYPVDESAITV
-619 TAHANGRVSIYIGD
+619 TAHANGNVSIYIGD
-633 SDRAAAEGDGEAV
+633 DEEPAATGDGEAV
-646 ITISPSDYLDEMSS
+646 ITISPSGYLDEAST

-665 VSGKAEDTVTIMRNT
+665 VSGKAEDTVTITRHT

-700 VPHDEEETAAV
+700 VPHDEEETASV
-711 TVKAM
+711 TVKAV

-731 ETPDEHEYTV
+731 ETPEEHEYTV
-741 EISVSELLSKES
+741 EISVNELLQKES

-803 VSIDQEGYSGMP
+803 ISIAQEGYSGMP
-815 DLYVRGLK
+815 DLYVRGLR

-836 MLQNASSI
+836 MLRNASSI

-869 LFISRDYVSYYYD
+869 LFLSRDYVSYYHD
-882 NARIS
+882 NVRIS

-918 GTIPASLLDDAE
+918 GTIPSSLLDGE
-930 ATEIEVT
+930 STSEIEVT
-937 AYSERVAYASDTAVV
+937 AYSERVAYASDTAAV
-952 RKEMLQLSLF
+952 RKEMLQLSLS

-1001 LAGIPVTWSD
+1001 LAGIPVAWSE
-1011 EGTFVITPDMVEGR
+1011 EGTFIITPDMVEGR

-1040 IITKTFDG
+1040 VITKTFDG

-1061 LSPSGTPVD
+1061 TTPSGKPVG
-1070 GQKITLRVHT
+1070 GQEITLRVHT

-1095 KIPAGTS
+1095 NIPAGTS
-1102 EYILRTGGA
+1102 EYILWTGEGT
-1111 SEPEEPDEPD
+1111 EPEEP
-1121 IPPVVKRPVRNLF
+1121 
-1134 RNVKYTTDFP
+1134 
-1144 SIMYGSL
+1144 
-1151 SFGTEENNA
+1151 
-1160 LPMGEV
+1160 
-1166 MELPLSEVPYPQLY
+1166 
-1180 TEGTEELPGD
+1180 
-1190 AVFLMDSYVVYH
+1190 
-1202 LPNTAVDSMKGK
+1202 
-1214 KLYIRV
+1214 
-1220 DDSTPVENASH
+1220 
-1231 VVALVAVGNA
+1231 
-1241 VDESSAVFGFLA
+1241 
-1253 FRKKPGITSGIYVIP
+1253 
-1268 DNITSGTI
+1268 
-1276 QFYTY
+1276 
-1281 YGYVLAPGASAPET
+1281 
-1295 LGTVIRNPVFVDIE
+1295 
-1309 AERDVFESR
+1309 
-1318 GLTTDA
+1318 
-1324 EIEAYLDS
+1324 
-1332 LSFEDFDSTEEGET
+1332 
-1346 YTITNMRSP
+1346 
-1355 VIKSEDE
+1355 E
-1362 LTEEYL
+1362 LTE
-1368 AKWAGYAATYRANY
+1368 
-1382 NNSEWVL
+1382 
-1389 DSYGSGFGGLTL
+1389 
-1401 DSYPDFTEF
+1401 
-1410 RKKLTGDAV
+1410 
-1419 TDEAIMLGAPKAAGL
+1419 
-1434 EPGQSRYSFE
+1434 
-1444 SFNTGVDGGTERQQ
+1444 
-1458 LFFDLSKGQNRIYVR
+1458 
-1473 LPFSSVGSNGLDS
+1473 
-1486 VFGAFQIGISWDKGE
+1486 
-1501 TYHVTTLSGSMNSG
+1501 
-1515 VITLP
+1515 IT
-1520 AIPLTEDGIVDIRT
+1520 
-1534 LIFTHL
+1534 
-1540 ISHDPGASF
+1540 
-1549 FPDIEDMAIVKVDEY
+1549 M
-1564 ACLSGFS
+1564 
-1571 DSEVK
+1571 
-1576 AILDESPFT
+1576 
-1585 DDTFEALS
+1585 
-1593 VFIPEEEETK
+1593 
-1603 AIPALLS
+1603 
-1610 SGSNTLLLDNLSPA
+1610 DNLSPA

-1636 YGYWAWNNRTLA
+1636 YGYWAWNNRTLNEA
-1648 ESDIMGS
+1648 DIMGS

-1661 PYTHTTEMADESE
+1661 PYTHTTELADESE
-1674 YQEGFS
+1674 YQEGLS

-1685 KDMTLEEFSYVMA
+1685 EDMTLEEFSYVMA

-1712 VDAPDQVRNQESI
+1712 VDAPDQERNQEAI
-1725 GIVTRLFGSRDDREK
+1725 GIVTRLFGSRTDREK
-1740 RIYVRMKPKDA
+1740 RIYVRMKPRDA
-1751 VNTPA
+1751 VNIPA

-1763 YSIQNPDGTF
+1763 YSIQNPDSTF

-1779 WPLTENADGSW
+1779 WPLAENADGSW

-1805 QGIVYLMP
+1805 QGIVYLIP
-1813 VPVNDFTQSETA
+1813 VPVNDFSQTGTA
-1825 SYFIDEFVLVPLS
+1825 SYFIDDFVLVPLS

-1849 GNLLSILNDG
+1849 DELLSILNDG

-1870 GTPDSE
+1870 GAHDSG

-1881 EPALPGSLFDGTPF
+1881 EPGLPDSLFNGTPF

-1909 IGFVRD
+1909 IGFVKD

-1925 IGAFTSAPDLKA
+1925 IGAFTSAPDTKA
-1937 DGTKITS
+1937 DGTEITS
-1944 GDFYLDVSDPSSPVP
+1944 GDFYLNVSDPSSPVP

-2007 LAANK
+2007 LAANR

-2078 ADMAEK
+2078 SDMAKKE
-2084 DAYLALKKAGITEG
+2084 AYLALKKAGITEG

-2148 VRFVSTTGNTVF
+2148 IRFVSSTGNTVF
-2160 SIAESEIFGYMLDAF
+2160 SVAESEIFGYILDAF
-2175 PVAADRWLLV
+2175 PIASDRWLLV

-2204 RKGLYILTKNN
+2204 RKGLYILTKKN

-2258 DFIPYSDYVTG
+2258 DFIPYTDYVTG

-2326 LRTRTIGGTDYIEAA
+2326 LRTRTIDGTDYIEAA
-2341 VVLFTTETTTAYAV
+2341 VVLFTSETTTAYAV
-2355 IRSSD
+2355 IRSRD
-2360 MKNWTAVAVA
+2360 MRNWTAVAVA
-2370 DGEAL
+2370 DGETL

-2449 VYRYPLIRIGER
+2449 VYRYPLIRIGEK

-2568 TGKLT
+2568 AGKLT

-2581 SQAISETMMTTPLF
+2581 SLAISETMMTTPLF

-2634 IGKPTVT
+2634 VGKPTVT
-2641 DTAAAEFMDNEQIIP
+2641 DTASAEFIDNEQIVP
-2656 YTAYPVNGDTFI
+2656 YTAYPVNEDTFI

-2680 TLNKAG
+2680 TLNKPG

-2787 DSSGTT
+2787 DNSGTS
-2793 FYHAESTDGTT
+2793 FYHAESADGTA
-2804 WTATQMKE
+2804 WTATKMKE
-2812 TLEDIVS
+2812 TVEDIVS

-2840 STTSITV
+2840 STTSMTV

-2888 GRFYAELPSSVISWT
+2888 GRFYAELPSSVVSWT

-2912 YDSDYLFIDLIQSD
+2912 YESDYLLIDLIQSD

-2944 SLNPSNGEISEL
+2944 SLNPSTGEISEL
-2956 KTTSGRMFDYICG
+2956 KATSGRMFDYICG
-2969 RSVFSDGGKR
+2969 RSVFSDNGKR

-2999 VADGLA
+2999 VADGLT

-3016 GEWLSSVIYSGSLT
+3016 GEWLSEVSYSGSLT

-3061 VPEAE
+3061 VPDAE

-3116 LFSAFFGKCWYIGN
+3116 LFSGFFGKCWYIGN
-3130 PEIVEPFLMIHKDSE
+3130 PEIVEPFLVIHRDSD

>member
-12 TAADLEAGHESV
+12 TASDLEAGHESV

-49 SSDKAQLSIS
+49 SSDKAQLSIR

-122 FSTEG
+122 FITEG
-127 FHIFQCE
+127 FHLFQCE
-134 AYKTVEAIAEKA
+134 VYKAVEAIAEKA

-155 KPTTTVV
+155 KPTATVV

-171 KDLLAELLYEIGYVY
+171 KDLLTELLYEIGYVY

-301 SIIVGSRDIVA
+301 TVIVGSRDIVA

-349 PAYLTRLDAYGSILY
+349 PAYLTRLDAYGNILY

-375 GSLTTDDG
+375 GSLATDDG
-383 STLKEDLLW
+383 STLKEELVW
-392 IHDEESAKTHANL
+392 IHDEESAKAHANL
-405 LTSYHRNAGSEYTFT
+405 LASYHRNAGSEYTFT

-465 VSVFNLDADVIS
+465 VSVFNLDAEVIS

-500 ADVIRSDAAVTVKP
+500 ADVIRSNAAVTVKP

-522 AENIVCTLRFEG
+522 AENIVCTLRLEG

-541 DETWILI
+541 DEDWILI

-584 VYDGEKGETVSITAS
+584 VYDGEKGEAVSVTAS

-646 ITISPSDYLDEMSS
+646 IAISPSDYLDEMSS

-711 TVKAM
+711 TVKAV

-724 RLDGTLL
+724 RLDGALL
-731 ETPDEHEYTV
+731 DTPDEHEYTV
-741 EISVSELLSKES
+741 EISVNELLSKES

-773 DRGVLT
+773 DRGILT

-785 SFGYYADNE
+785 SFDYYADNE
-794 PHNATEAAT
+794 PHNATEAVT
-803 VSIDQEGYSGMP
+803 VSIAQEGYSSMP

-836 MLQNASSI
+836 MLQNDSSV

-869 LFISRDYVSYYYD
+869 LFLSRDYVSYYHD
-882 NARIS
+882 NVRIS

-904 VRAGNTDIPLTDGK
+904 VKAGNTDIPLTDGK
-918 GTIPASLLDDAE
+918 GTIPASLLDGAN

-937 AYSERVAYASDTAVV
+937 AYSERVAYASDTAAV
-952 RKEMLQLSLF
+952 RKERLQLSLS

-988 TSGLSDNSKPVLK
+988 TSGLSDNSKPTLK

-1011 EGTFVITPDMVEGR
+1011 VGTFIITPDMVEGR

-1061 LSPSGTPVD
+1061 LSPSGKPVE
-1070 GQKITLRVHT
+1070 GQEITLRVHT
-1080 QGIEDEVSWTDNKGL
+1080 QGIEDEVSWADNKGL

-1102 EYILRTGGA
+1102 EYVLRTGKA
-1111 SEPEEPDEPD
+1111 TKPEEPE
-1121 IPPVVKRPVRNLF
+1121 I
-1134 RNVKYTTDFP
+1134 
-1144 SIMYGSL
+1144 
-1151 SFGTEENNA
+1151 TE
-1160 LPMGEV
+1160 
-1166 MELPLSEVPYPQLY
+1166 
-1180 TEGTEELPGD
+1180 
-1190 AVFLMDSYVVYH
+1190 
-1202 LPNTAVDSMKGK
+1202 
-1214 KLYIRV
+1214 
-1220 DDSTPVENASH
+1220 
-1231 VVALVAVGNA
+1231 
-1241 VDESSAVFGFLA
+1241 
-1253 FRKKPGITSGIYVIP
+1253 IT
-1268 DNITSGTI
+1268 
-1276 QFYTY
+1276 
-1281 YGYVLAPGASAPET
+1281 
-1295 LGTVIRNPVFVDIE
+1295 
-1309 AERDVFESR
+1309 
-1318 GLTTDA
+1318 
-1324 EIEAYLDS
+1324 
-1332 LSFEDFDSTEEGET
+1332 
-1346 YTITNMRSP
+1346 M
-1355 VIKSEDE
+1355 
-1362 LTEEYL
+1362 
-1368 AKWAGYAATYRANY
+1368 
-1382 NNSEWVL
+1382 
-1389 DSYGSGFGGLTL
+1389 
-1401 DSYPDFTEF
+1401 
-1410 RKKLTGDAV
+1410 
-1419 TDEAIMLGAPKAAGL
+1419 
-1434 EPGQSRYSFE
+1434 
-1444 SFNTGVDGGTERQQ
+1444 
-1458 LFFDLSKGQNRIYVR
+1458 
-1473 LPFSSVGSNGLDS
+1473 
-1486 VFGAFQIGISWDKGE
+1486 
-1501 TYHVTTLSGSMNSG
+1501 
-1515 VITLP
+1515 
-1520 AIPLTEDGIVDIRT
+1520 
-1534 LIFTHL
+1534 
-1540 ISHDPGASF
+1540 
-1549 FPDIEDMAIVKVDEY
+1549 
-1564 ACLSGFS
+1564 
-1571 DSEVK
+1571 
-1576 AILDESPFT
+1576 
-1585 DDTFEALS
+1585 
-1593 VFIPEEEETK
+1593 
-1603 AIPALLS
+1603 
-1610 SGSNTLLLDNLSPA
+1610 DNLSPT

-1631 ADGYS
+1631 KDYV
-1636 YGYWAWNNRTLA
+1636 YGYWAWSNADSSQT
-1648 ESDIMGS
+1648 ESGGGYA
-1655 DTTTPF
+1655 DTTVPF

-1674 YQEGFS
+1674 YQEGLS

-1712 VDAPDQVRNQESI
+1712 VDAPDQVRNQEAI

-1740 RIYVRMKPKDA
+1740 RIYVRMKPRDA

-1813 VPVNDFTQSETA
+1813 VPVNDFTQSGTA

-1849 GNLLSILNDG
+1849 GNLLSILNDA
-1859 LVDGNTLKITI
+1859 LIDDNTLKITI
-1870 GTPDSE
+1870 GTSDSE

-1925 IGAFTSAPDLKA
+1925 IGAFTSAPDAKA
-1937 DGTKITS
+1937 DGTEITS
-1944 GDFYLDVSDPSSPVP
+1944 GDFYLDVSDPSAPVP
-1959 YRWRDGMWQA
+1959 YRWKDGIWQA

-1977 SYVASVTLIDVMR
+1977 SYVASATLIDVMR

-2078 ADMAEK
+2078 SDMAEK

-2148 VRFVSTTGNTVF
+2148 IRFVSTTGNTVF
-2160 SIAESEIFGYMLDAF
+2160 SIAESEIFGYILDAF

-2229 ENISKYLVKQTGLPS
+2229 ENISKCLVKQTGLPS

-2258 DFIPYSDYVTG
+2258 DFIPYTDYVTG

-2291 DTQFKADGTASVTLS
+2291 DTQFKADGTASVTLH

-2467 GLNLFSYDTE
+2467 GLNLFSYDTA
-2477 TKTYSDL
+2477 TKTCTDL

-2745 TPFTITATDGTVLS
+2745 TPFTVTATDGTVLS

-2787 DSSGTT
+2787 DSSGTA
-2793 FYHAESTDGTT
+2793 FYHAESADGTA

-2812 TLEDIVS
+2812 TVADVMS

-2824 VDIGDSWLCYR
+2824 VDIGDSWLLYR
-2835 YTPDD
+2835 YEPDD
-2840 STTSITV
+2840 STTSMTV

-2856 SEDTVLASESY
+2856 TGDTVLASESY
-2867 PMTDDSGMLKAI
+2867 PMMDDSGMLRAI
-2879 IRPALIETG
+2879 IRPALIEMG
-2888 GRFYAELPSSVISWT
+2888 GRFYAELPSSVVSWA
-2903 EGEPSATAV
+2903 EGESSATAV
-2912 YDSDYLFIDLIQSD
+2912 YESDYLLIDLIQSD

-2984 LGDATADDMRVELMA
+2984 LGDAEADDMKVELMA
-2999 VADGLA
+2999 VADGLT

-3016 GEWLSSVIYSGSLT
+3016 GEWLSEVIYSGSLT

-3054 EAERAIG
+3054 ETGRAIG
-3061 VPEAE
+3061 VPDAE

-3116 LFSAFFGKCWYIGN
+3116 LFSGFFGKCWYIGN
-3130 PEIVEPFLMIHKDSE
+3130 PEIVEPFLVIHKDSE

>member
-1 MISNP
+1 MITDP

-12 TAADLEAGHESV
+12 TANDLEAGHESV
-24 QTVTGDDLLTRSI
+24 QTITGSDLLTRSI

-49 SSDKAQLSIS
+49 SSDKAELSIR
-59 KGAAVTED
+59 KGAPVAED

-79 MDGSATLFTGY
+79 MDGNTTLFTGY

-122 FSTEG
+122 FITEG
-127 FHIFQCE
+127 FHLFQCE
-134 AYKTVEAIAEKA
+134 AYKAVEAIAFRA
-146 GITISPDSQ
+146 GITISPDSV
-155 KPTTTVV
+155 KPMTEIV

-171 KDLLAELLYEIGYVY
+171 KDLLTELLYEIGYVY

-259 GHPYCYHEMKGGEH
+259 GHPYCYHELKGLEH

-375 GSLTTDDG
+375 GSLSTDEG
-383 STLKEDLLW
+383 STLKEELQW
-392 IHDEESAKTHANL
+392 IHDEESAKAHANL
-405 LTSYHRNAGSEYTFT
+405 LASYHRNAGSEYTFT
-420 SFMDLAPGSVV
+420 SFMDIAPGSVV

-465 VSVFNLDADVIS
+465 VSIFNLDADVIS

-500 ADVIRSDAAVTVKP
+500 ADVIRSNAAVTVKP

-522 AENIVCTLRFEG
+522 AENIVCTLRLEG

-541 DETWILI
+541 DEVWILI
-548 SEEDTS
+548 SEKDAS
-554 SVVFT
+554 FVVFT

-604 YYADGFPVDESAITV
+604 YYADGFPVDESDITI

-633 SDRAAAEGDGEAV
+633 ADRVAAEGDGEAV
-646 ITISPSDYLDEMSS
+646 ITISPSDYLDETSS

-665 VSGKAEDTVTIMRNT
+665 VSGKAKGTVTIMRNT

-711 TVKAM
+711 TVKAV

-731 ETPDEHEYTV
+731 ETPEEHEYTV
-741 EISVSELLSKES
+741 EISVNELLSKES

-773 DRGVLT
+773 NRGVLT

-803 VSIDQEGYSGMP
+803 IAIAQEGYSGMP

-836 MLQNASSI
+836 MLHNASSI

-869 LFISRDYVSYYYD
+869 LFLSRDYVSYYHD
-882 NARIS
+882 NVRIS
-887 GDIPLSVMYS
+887 GDTPLSVMYS

-904 VRAGNTDIPLTDGK
+904 VKAGSADITITDGN
-918 GTIPASLLDDAE
+918 GTIPASLLDDANV
-930 ATEIEVT
+930 TEVEVT
-937 AYSERVAYASDTAVV
+937 AYSEKVAYASDTAII
-952 RKEMLQLSLF
+952 RKEMLQLSLS

-988 TSGLSDNSKPVLK
+988 TSGLSDNSKPTLK
-1001 LAGIPVTWSD
+1001 LAGIPITWSD

-1040 IITKTFDG
+1040 VITKTFDG
-1048 KMLRLS
+1048 KLLRLS

-1061 LSPSGTPVD
+1061 ITPSGKPVG
-1070 GQKITLRVHT
+1070 GQEITLRVHT

-1095 KIPAGTS
+1095 QIPAGTK
-1102 EYILRTGGA
+1102 EYTLRTGETT
-1111 SEPEEPDEPD
+1111 EPEEPE
-1121 IPPVVKRPVRNLF
+1121 I
-1134 RNVKYTTDFP
+1134 
-1144 SIMYGSL
+1144 
-1151 SFGTEENNA
+1151 TE
-1160 LPMGEV
+1160 
-1166 MELPLSEVPYPQLY
+1166 
-1180 TEGTEELPGD
+1180 
-1190 AVFLMDSYVVYH
+1190 
-1202 LPNTAVDSMKGK
+1202 
-1214 KLYIRV
+1214 
-1220 DDSTPVENASH
+1220 
-1231 VVALVAVGNA
+1231 
-1241 VDESSAVFGFLA
+1241 
-1253 FRKKPGITSGIYVIP
+1253 IT
-1268 DNITSGTI
+1268 
-1276 QFYTY
+1276 
-1281 YGYVLAPGASAPET
+1281 
-1295 LGTVIRNPVFVDIE
+1295 
-1309 AERDVFESR
+1309 
-1318 GLTTDA
+1318 
-1324 EIEAYLDS
+1324 
-1332 LSFEDFDSTEEGET
+1332 
-1346 YTITNMRSP
+1346 M
-1355 VIKSEDE
+1355 
-1362 LTEEYL
+1362 
-1368 AKWAGYAATYRANY
+1368 
-1382 NNSEWVL
+1382 
-1389 DSYGSGFGGLTL
+1389 
-1401 DSYPDFTEF
+1401 
-1410 RKKLTGDAV
+1410 
-1419 TDEAIMLGAPKAAGL
+1419 
-1434 EPGQSRYSFE
+1434 
-1444 SFNTGVDGGTERQQ
+1444 
-1458 LFFDLSKGQNRIYVR
+1458 
-1473 LPFSSVGSNGLDS
+1473 
-1486 VFGAFQIGISWDKGE
+1486 
-1501 TYHVTTLSGSMNSG
+1501 
-1515 VITLP
+1515 
-1520 AIPLTEDGIVDIRT
+1520 
-1534 LIFTHL
+1534 
-1540 ISHDPGASF
+1540 
-1549 FPDIEDMAIVKVDEY
+1549 
-1564 ACLSGFS
+1564 
-1571 DSEVK
+1571 
-1576 AILDESPFT
+1576 
-1585 DDTFEALS
+1585 
-1593 VFIPEEEETK
+1593 
-1603 AIPALLS
+1603 
-1610 SGSNTLLLDNLSPA
+1610 DNLSPA

-1636 YGYWAWNNRTLA
+1636 YGYWAWNNRTLN

-1674 YQEGFS
+1674 YQEGLS
-1680 EGYIP
+1680 EEYIP
-1685 KDMTLEEFSYVMA
+1685 EDMTLEEFSYVMA

-1712 VDAPDQVRNQESI
+1712 VDAPDQERNQEAI
-1725 GIVTRLFGSRDDREK
+1725 GIVTRLFGSRTDREK
-1740 RIYVRMKPKDA
+1740 RIYVRMKPRDA
-1751 VNTPA
+1751 VNTPS

-1779 WPLTENADGSW
+1779 WPLTENEDGSW
-1790 SGIIDFSFDTDLEFV
+1790 SGIIDFSFDTDLELI
-1805 QGIVYLMP
+1805 QGIIYLMP
-1813 VPVNDFTQSETA
+1813 VPVNDFTQTGTA

-1838 EYEESIPHEDD
+1838 EYEGSIPHEDD
-1849 GNLLSILNDG
+1849 DELLSILNDG
-1859 LVDGNTLKITI
+1859 LIDGNSLRITT
-1870 GTPDSE
+1870 GTTDSR

-1895 IFTITADGLSDTIM
+1895 IFTITAEGLSDTIM

-1925 IGAFTSAPDLKA
+1925 IGAFTSAPDTKA
-1937 DGTKITS
+1937 DGTEITS

-1977 SYVASVTLIDVMR
+1977 SYVASATLIDVLR
-1990 YSTSLVSVSAY
+1990 YSTSLLSVSAY

-2007 LAANK
+2007 LAANR

-2078 ADMAEK
+2078 RDMSEK

-2106 RWVRKDDNTVFP
+2106 RWVRKDDGTVFP

-2129 PEKDP
+2129 PEKDS
-2134 LFHFLSLGIEKKEF
+2134 LFHFLSLGIVKEEF
-2148 VRFVSTTGNTVF
+2148 IRYYSASGDTSF
-2160 SIAESEIFGYMLDAF
+2160 SIAESEIFGYILDAF
-2175 PVAADRWLLV
+2175 PVAQDRWLLV
-2185 LADVEEGK
+2185 LADVEAGK
-2193 DWEDNTVYSLK
+2193 DWEDNPVYSLK
-2204 RKGLYILTKNN
+2204 RKGLYILTKKN
-2215 LESLMSI
+2215 LESLMSA
-2222 MSLGTAD
+2222 MSLETAD

-2244 SWSEGELSYPMPMM
+2244 AWSEGELSYPMPMM
-2258 DFIPYSDYVTG
+2258 DFIPYTDYVTG
-2269 KTWLISQETT
+2269 KTWLISQETA

-2291 DTQFKADGTASVTLS
+2291 DTQFRAEGTASVMLP
-2306 DGTAAAGLY
+2306 DGTAAPGLY
-2315 FSRGIIDVNGY
+2315 FSRGIVDVNGY
-2326 LRTRTIGGTDYIEAA
+2326 LRTRTVGGVDYIEAS
-2341 VVLFTTETTTAYAV
+2341 VVLFTAEDTTSYAV
-2355 IRSSD
+2355 IRSQD
-2360 MKNWTAVAVA
+2360 MKSWTVAAVA
-2370 DGEAL
+2370 DGDKIA
-2375 APVLEAKNL
+2375 AVLEAKNL
-2384 YPMDFME
+2384 YPLDFME
-2391 DDGTLLMTLFMP
+2391 DEGTLLMTLFTFS
-2403 GENTYSFAF
+2403 ESLYSFAF
-2412 GRYDIATATLA
+2412 GRYDMETATLE
-2423 VLPHESAVL
+2423 VLPHGKAVL
-2432 NLHKNDFPF
+2432 NLHKARFPF
-2441 LVGGYGTP
+2441 MVGGYGLP
-2449 VYRYPLIRIGER
+2449 VYRYPLLRMGKR
-2461 IYGTSS
+2461 IYGSCS

-2477 TKTYSDL
+2477 TKVYTDL
-2484 TGIFTTLDISTSEAS
+2484 TGIFTSLDISASEAS
-2499 SPDEFFAT
+2499 SPDEFFAA

-2520 EAPDYRAV
+2520 ESPDYRAV
-2528 MMASPDLMLIV
+2528 MMASPDLLLIS
-2539 LSHVPGTERIFLVFL
+2539 LAHIPGTERIFLVFL
-2554 SSGKMA
+2554 ASGKMA

-2568 TGKLT
+2568 SGSLT

-2581 SQAISETMMTTPLF
+2581 SSVISESMMTTPLF

-2607 LMFRHLSLSIPSFT
+2607 LLFRGLSLSIPSYT

-2641 DTAAAEFMDNEQIIP
+2641 DTVTAEFTGGGEAVIP

-2668 LGLAGETVMGFY
+2668 LGLAGENVMGFY
-2680 TLNKAG
+2680 TLDKAG
-2686 FEHLVS
+2686 FEHLAS
-2692 SSPTDPT
+2692 SSPTDPS
-2699 PYITPFDITYP
+2699 PYITLFDQAYP
-2710 YMTILFYDHAER
+2710 YMTILCYDHDAR
-2722 KTHFWSMQSH
+2722 RTHFWSMQSH
-2732 TVFDMDSGAAIST
+2732 TVFDMDTGAVLST
-2745 TPFTITATDGTVLS
+2745 TPFTITTTDGTVLS
-2759 GIIWSYGMYARAP
+2759 DIIWSYGMYARAP
-2772 VVKRDGKFQATVMTD
+2772 VVKRGGKFQVTVMHDD
-2787 DSSGTT
+2787 DSGTS
-2793 FYHAESTDGTT
+2793 FYHTESADGNS
-2804 WTATQMKE
+2804 WTATRMKE
-2812 TLEDIVS
+2812 AAKSVES

-2835 YTPDD
+2835 YTPEE
-2840 STTSITV
+2840 STSSIIV

-2856 SEDTVLASESY
+2856 TEDTVLATESY
-2867 PMTDDSGMLKAI
+2867 PMADDSGMLKAI

-2888 GRFYAELPSSVISWT
+2888 GRFYAGLPFAVVSWAPD
-2903 EGEPSATAV
+2903 EPSVTAV
-2912 YDSDYLFIDLIQSD
+2912 YESGYLLSDLIQSD
-2926 NGLLVQE
+2926 NGLLIQE
-2933 YIENAMRFREL
+2933 YIESAMQFREL
-2944 SLNPSNGEISEL
+2944 SLNHSTGETSEL

-2979 VSTHI
+2979 VSTHL
-2984 LGDATADDMRVELMA
+2984 LGDASADSVRVELMA
-2999 VADGLA
+2999 VAAGLT
-3005 YSVTVAGIDNI
+3005 YSVTVAGIDNVE
-3016 GEWLSSVIYSGSLT
+3016 EWLSESIYSGSLT
-3030 RYLHIFSLYNEL
+3030 RYLHIFALYNEL
-3042 YTIVNGGYDAMN
+3042 YDIINGSYDAMN
-3054 EAERAIG
+3054 ETGRAIG
-3061 VPEAE
+3061 VPDAE

-3071 FIISDSA
+3071 FIIADSA

-3084 KDDAI
+3084 RNNAM

-3097 YEIDDTIKPFS
+3097 YVSDETIKPFS

-3116 LFSAFFGKCWYIGN
+3116 LFYGYFAKCWYIGN
-3130 PEIVEPFLMIHKDSE
+3130 PEIVEPLLVIHMDSE

-3154 NFPAQLTSTSPDA
+3154 NFPAQLTSASPDA

-3184 TAIPDSFI
+3184 TAIPESFI